1 MTFIL
6 SDQDQAEAA
15 RFERERALR
24 RARALLKAQPI
35 PAAEWPGEVW
45 REETDDAVFDSIEAW
60 RQAEFDRLWPR
71 EAAGDEAAIIA
82 ATEALMPAWIW
93 ATQTD
98 TWTPSIDHILD
109 AIAESADDEAF
120 DEARYQIDF
129 APLRTFLEDW
139 APKQVLNVLREDR
152 SRVIVLD
159 QARYEAEMAAAREL
173 VGWAG

>member
-6 SDQDQAEAA
+6 SDQNQEEAA
-15 RFERERALR
+15 RFTRERALR
-24 RARALLKAQPI
+24 RARALLKAEPI

-45 REETDDAVFDSIEAW
+45 REETSDGVFATVDEW
-60 RQAEFDRLWPR
+60 RDAEFDMLWPR
-71 EAAGDEAAIIA
+71 GAAADDAAVIA

-93 ATQTD
+93 STETD

-139 APKQVLNVLREDR
+139 APKQALTVYREDR

-159 QARYEAEMAAAREL
+159 QARYDAEMAAAREL
-173 VGWAG
+173 VGGEA